1 MMQGTLFEN
10 VFFPNLSEGF
20 KAPMIVELGDMI
32 KVPDNV
38 CEWIKESCKNKED
51 LEVFGTTVI
60 LKYCFYRVQGA
71 FILANLQYDKCID
84 YDKRGFAFNVG
95 LMDEKTNDEILMYC
109 VHNSKS
115 NPPFKFYRWIRKSKF
130 KSRSVEKSLDN
141 PFAILKK
148 FAQELDCVEN
158 WKDDIT
164 KHFREDH
171 LERLPFGYS
180 VYELVQ
186 GFKESLRNLR
196 TRPDKIEPFVHDE
209 GVQYLVPISF
219 GYGQDY
225 ELYAVCSVKIDGD
238 TATFSAITK
247 YTKEMVRQKNLL
259 TLFDK
264 EHADWMSPSNDN
276 VDMEKQVSKIDPI
289 DNVMIRKTKI
299 MRISIL
305 KKLIGCIISGP
316 KFVCSIVLRK
326 LKLKG

>member
-1 MMQGTLFEN
+1 MMHGTLFEN
-10 VFFPNLSEGF
+10 VFFPNLSENF

-38 CEWIKESCKNKED
+38 CEWIKESCKNEDD
-51 LEVFGTTVI
+51 LEVFGTAMI
-60 LKYCFYRVQGA
+60 LNYCFHRIQDA

-84 YDKRGFAFNVG
+84 HDKRGFAFNIG
-95 LMDEKTNDEILMYC
+95 LMDQKTNDEILMYC
-109 VHNSKS
+109 VQNAEN

-130 KSRSVEKSLDN
+130 KSRHVEKRLDN
-141 PFAILKK
+141 PFAILKN

-164 KHFREDH
+164 MHFREDH
-171 LERLPFGYS
+171 LERIPSGYS
-180 VYELVQ
+180 VYQLVQ

-196 TRPDKIEPFVHDE
+196 TRSDKIEPFVRDE
-209 GVQYLVPISF
+209 GIQYLVPISF

-238 TATFSAITK
+238 TAIFSAITK

-264 EHADWMSPSNDN
+264 EHSDWMSPSNDN
-276 VDMEKQVSKIDPI
+276 VDMEKQVSRIDPF
-289 DNVMIRKTKI
+289 DNVMIHKTQKMRKN
-299 MRISIL
+299 IL
-305 KKLIGCIISGP
+305 KKLIGCIIWIP
-316 KFVCSIVLRK
+316 KFVSSVISRK
-326 LKLKG
+326 LKLKR

>member
-20 KAPMIVELGDMI
+20 KAPVIIELGNMI

-38 CEWIKESCKNKED
+38 CKWIKESCKNEED
-51 LEVFGTTVI
+51 LEVFGTTMI
-60 LKYCFYRVQGA
+60 LKYCFYRIQNA

-84 YDKRGFAFNVG
+84 HDKRGFAFNIG
-95 LMDEKTNDEILMYC
+95 MIDEKKDDEILMCC

-130 KSRSVEKSLDN
+130 KSRFVEKRLDN
-141 PFAILKK
+141 PFSVLKN
-148 FAQELDCVEN
+148 FAQKLDGVEN
-158 WKDDIT
+158 WKDNIT
-164 KHFREDH
+164 MHFREDH
-171 LERLPFGYS
+171 LERIPSGYS
-180 VYELVQ
+180 VYQLVQ
-186 GFKESLRNLR
+186 GFKESIRNLR
-196 TRPDKIEPFVHDE
+196 TRPDKIEPFIHDE

-219 GYGQDY
+219 GYGQEY
-225 ELYAVCSVKIDGD
+225 ELYAVCSVEINGD

-264 EHADWMSPSNDN
+264 EHADWMNPSNDN
-276 VDMEKQVSKIDPI
+276 VDTEKQLSMIDPL
-289 DNVMIRKTKI
+289 DNMMIRKTQI
-299 MRISIL
+299 MRKNIL
-305 KKLIGCIISGP
+305 KKLIGYVNWLP
-316 KFVCSIVLRK
+316 KFVCSVVLRK